1 MELPETGE
9 GIPSF
14 STSTCTLRQTLAHPQ
29 NGLPPANLITTLL
42 TTLRRLDDFKLC
54 VGVWVE
60 LDLVW
65 PLLVSMKYLKTL
77 EIHHEREQALF
88 QSTLPLDERP
98 AFPALKTLKASL
110 ENFDSD
116 NEVVDWCEERGIE
129 YEAWG

>member
-54 VGVWVE
+54 IGDWVE
-60 LDLVW
+60 LDPVW
-65 PLLVSMKYLKTL
+65 PLLASMKYLKTL
-77 EIHHEREQALF
+77 EVHHEREQAPF
-88 QSTLPLDERP
+88 RSTLPLDERP
-98 AFPALKTLKASL
+98 AFPALKTLKVSL

-116 NEVVDWCEERGIE
+116 DEIVDWCEERGIG
-129 YEAWG
+129 YKAWG